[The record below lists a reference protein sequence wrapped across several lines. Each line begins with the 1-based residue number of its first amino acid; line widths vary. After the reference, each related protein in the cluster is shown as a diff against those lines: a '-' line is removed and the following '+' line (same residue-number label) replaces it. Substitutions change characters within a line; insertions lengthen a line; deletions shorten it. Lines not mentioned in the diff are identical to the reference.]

1 MTRYREPKQ
10 WHDIQIF
17 TFEGKPY
24 ILGSSPKY
32 VAGVSSVWKD
42 VLQTW
47 CGFELLEQF
56 KI

>member
-17 TFEGKPY
+17 TFERKPY

-32 VAGVSSVWKD
+32 NVPRKLD
-42 VLQTW
+42 R
-47 CGFELLEQF
+47 
-56 KI
+56 